1 MFKIFFID
9 FIVSIV
15 QLFSKTK
22 FGFVLQFALIV
33 RFFGSDIRL
42 NLQAT
47 QYGDILD
54 VDFVGPLQTT
64 TIAEKCTL
72 RMVEQF
78 NYLRVN
84 GNRPLATFL
93 DYITFIFFV

>member
-1 MFKIFFID
+1 
-9 FIVSIV
+9 V
-15 QLFSKTK
+15 
-22 FGFVLQFALIV
+22 
-33 RFFGSDIRL
+33 FGSDIRL

-78 NYLRVN
+78 NFLRVN
-84 GNRPLATFL
+84 ATKPLATFL
-93 DYITFIFFV
+93 DYITYIFFV